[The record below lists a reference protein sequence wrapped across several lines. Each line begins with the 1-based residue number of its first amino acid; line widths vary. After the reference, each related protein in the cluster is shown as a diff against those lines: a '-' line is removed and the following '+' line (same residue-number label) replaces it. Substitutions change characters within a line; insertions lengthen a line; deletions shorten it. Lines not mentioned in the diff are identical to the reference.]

1 MIFVYVYIYNTI
13 RTPWGFLTI
22 IFYFVLVNVP
32 KYSGITIS
40 SRGREEGRDGG
51 ILWHNKVRRK
61 EKKICPGKAKIEKV
75 SENKKRRK
83 MEGDR
88 ELPRNILICAL
99 TATLEVNEY

>member
-13 RTPWGFLTI
+13 CTPWVFLTI

-32 KYSGITIS
+32 KHSGITIS
-40 SRGREEGRDGG
+40 SRGREEG

-75 SENKKRRK
+75 SENKK
-83 MEGDR
+83 EGRWR
-88 ELPRNILICAL
+88 ETGNC
-99 TATLEVNEY
+99 LEIY